1 MKKVFVRSLVFVSLS
16 LWTVLSLASGKSHTE
31 YCTHEWRAALNSSK
45 ELGVEEDIEAE
56 KDKESGTIET
66 YFFGPLQH
74 LLNP

>member
-1 MKKVFVRSLVFVSLS
+1 MKKVLVRSLVFVSLS

-45 ELGVEEDIEAE
+45 DLGIEENMEVE
-56 KDKESGTIET
+56 KDKESATIET
-66 YFFGPLQH
+66 YFPGPLQH